1 VVGLTSGVTA
11 VAAGHSHTCAL
22 TSAGAVKCWGNG
34 SQLGIGRRT
43 SNMTAPVDV
52 VGLGSGVRAIASSG
66 RHSCAIDRAGI
77 TKCWGSNDVQK
88 AGLALPFRVHD
99 ALTPMAIYGQGAAV
113 KSTSLA
119 SFRSPT
125 GNLSCRLSAASVR
138 CQSRQRPHSVTM
150 NGSGQLTICRG
161 ARCLGN
167 PAAGAATLD
176 YGGRTTVG
184 RFTCRSAFSG
194 ITCTVTSSG
203 RGFVI
208 NKDGVRR
215 VG

>member
-1 VVGLTSGVTA
+1 MAGDVKTHRGLTRDLVVDAALRAADEGGLEA
-11 VAAGHSHTCAL
+11 VSLRRLAG
-22 TSAGAVKCWGNG
+22 
-34 SQLGIGRRT
+34 
-43 SNMTAPVDV
+43 
-52 VGLGSGVRAIASSG
+52 GLEV
-66 RHSCAIDRAGI
+66 
-77 TKCWGSNDVQK
+77 
-88 AGLALPFRVHD
+88 
-99 ALTPMAIYGQGAAV
+99 TPMAIYGQGAAG

-119 SFRSPT
+119 SFHSPT
-125 GNLSCRLSAASVR
+125 GNISCRLSAASVR

-167 PAAGAATLD
+167 PAAGAATLG

-194 ITCTVTSSG
+194 LTCTVTSSG